1 MDKNVILQQ
10 LIKME
15 DVLTVHIGMDSS
27 ALVILIHVH
36 KELSGLVT
44 IVRQCKRNV
53 KLVCIGL
60 VVFAFLFHPNVL
72 RN

>member
-10 LIKME
+10 LTKME
-15 DVLTVHIGMDSS
+15 DVLIVHIGMDFS
-27 ALVILIHVH
+27 ALVIRIHAH

-44 IVRQCKRNV
+44 IVRLCKRNA

-60 VVFAFLFHPNVL
+60 VLFAFLFHHNVL
-72 RN
+72 PN